1 MPLKVL
7 SYIFIQSF
15 FYDKGIKMLLGEDVE
30 RDYLNDDKIGKFM
43 DKLDKYGL
51 SNLSLEIV
59 LSVINKFQ
67 IDTKYSHFDST
78 SFHLHGKY
86 ENDDVNE
93 KE

>member
-1 MPLKVL
+1 M
-7 SYIFIQSF
+7 
-15 FYDKGIKMLLGEDVE
+15 E

-67 IDTKYSHFDST
+67 IDTKYSHLDST

-93 KE
+93 QE

>member
-1 MPLKVL
+1 M
-7 SYIFIQSF
+7 
-15 FYDKGIKMLLGEDVE
+15 E

-51 SNLSLEIV
+51 SNLFLEIV
-59 LSVINKFQ
+59 LSVINKFK
-67 IDTKYSHFDST
+67 IDTKYSHLDST
-78 SFHLHGKY
+78 SFHLHGEY

>member
-1 MPLKVL
+1 ME
-7 SYIFIQSF
+7 I
-15 FYDKGIKMLLGEDVE
+15 
-30 RDYLNDDKIGKFM
+30 DYLNDEKIGRVM
-43 DKLDKYGL
+43 DKLYKYGL
-51 SNLSLEIV
+51 SNLFLEIV

-93 KE
+93 K